1 MTNHLSRA
9 NYEAIRDHIFDRIH
23 RTGEEIKNDLPN
35 ILRTAI
41 KTETW
46 KHFSDAESKPF
57 KSLVDWL
64 HYTFPH
70 GPMMGNG
77 QYAISYQDAIQLC
90 AGAPDVLR
98 VLLENAPTKGR
109 GGDRRSESAQQN
121 QTACTPFDL
130 KRGKQHHGKV
140 VLSVR
145 LAQEKPKFYEA
156 YMRGKYKSVTAAATA
171 AGLIKND
178 ANLRGAKSKYRKLTP
193 PERKEFH
200 AWLKKFRAQER
211 KNQ

>member
-98 VLLENAPTKGR
+98 VLLENAPKDKGGRPVKNAENNRSVHTPVLQRR
-109 GGDRRSESAQQN
+109 GNKSKSA
-121 QTACTPFDL
+121 
-130 KRGKQHHGKV
+130 V

-145 LAQEKPKFYEA
+145 LAKERPKFYEA